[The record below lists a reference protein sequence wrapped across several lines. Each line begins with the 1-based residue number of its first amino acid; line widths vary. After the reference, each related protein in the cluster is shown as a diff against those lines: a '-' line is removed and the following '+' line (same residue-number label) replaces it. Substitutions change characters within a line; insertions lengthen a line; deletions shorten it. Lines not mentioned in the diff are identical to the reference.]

1 MDDENVIIMEEVKN
15 LIFKIEDIQKDIY
28 DYIVNTEHYI
38 FNWIEYEEVQ
48 DFINEYPDEYEDL
61 IHIQVI
67 NVSDVPTIRI
77 YFEDHPDEIEYINR
91 YAILSTF
98 RHETKARWLEWN
110 GNVKERQILIKE
122 QEVECLKKHLEKTE
136 KELEEL
142 KK

>member
-1 MDDENVIIMEEVKN
+1 MEEELKN
-15 LIFKIEDIQKDIY
+15 LASKIETLRSDIY

-38 FNWIEYEEVQ
+38 FNWIGHKEVQ

-67 NVSDVPTIRI
+67 NISDVPTIRI
-77 YFEDHPDEIEYINR
+77 CFEDHPDEIEYINR

-110 GNVKERQILIKE
+110 GNVKERQISAKEREVQYLKE
-122 QEVECLKKHLEKTE
+122 QLVTAE
-136 KELEEL
+136 KELEQL
-142 KK
+142 KNNK